1 MCSAAAHTLQLTHSP
16 KCNQHEK
23 RDMLRHWTVIV
34 FLRDLVYQV
43 THSIIAG
50 QWRRQRNR
58 HNWPT
63 SPVQF
68 VVFLDIAIL
77 TVVRMLHWKGLGPLF
92 EGLCFCFRRE
102 SINQI
107 NDYQKLSL
115 QIVWYWQWLWE
126 ARKAENIRSKTKQ
139 SKGIEKI
146 IKSYN
151 DKKITKAWI
160 DKRINFETKSWITQT
175 PKYNVKSKKCSEQ
188 QKHLSEVKPV
198 CKNFLFFLG
207 QQNHKQ

>member
-34 FLRDLVYQV
+34 FLGDLVYQV
-43 THSIIAG
+43 IHSIIAG

-68 VVFLDIAIL
+68 VVFLDIAIS

-107 NDYQKLSL
+107 NDYQKHCCSKWVALSTLSISHIHVHNKDARPSVFIFQWVNDLSL
-115 QIVWYWQWLWE
+115 
-126 ARKAENIRSKTKQ
+126 SC
-139 SKGIEKI
+139 I
-146 IKSYN
+146 IMKLG
-151 DKKITKAWI
+151 
-160 DKRINFETKSWITQT
+160 EM
-175 PKYNVKSKKCSEQ
+175 PKYYTTIC
-188 QKHLSEVKPV
+188 
-198 CKNFLFFLG
+198 LFA
-207 QQNHKQ
+207 KR

>member
-34 FLRDLVYQV
+34 FLGDLVYQV

-50 QWRRQRNR
+50 QWSRQRNR

-107 NDYQKLSL
+107 NDYQKLCWSFTDCL
-115 QIVWYWQWLWE
+115 VL
-126 ARKAENIRSKTKQ
+126 AVALRSK
-139 SKGIEKI
+139 
-146 IKSYN
+146 
-151 DKKITKAWI
+151 
-160 DKRINFETKSWITQT
+160 KSWKHKVKDKTIKRDWKDYQVTQWQENYKGMNRQADQFWNQVLDNSDT
-175 PKYNVKSKKCSEQ
+175 KI
-188 QKHLSEVKPV
+188 
-198 CKNFLFFLG
+198 
-207 QQNHKQ
+207 